1 MSLRETGRTVVS
13 NALTL
18 SDLEQSPISPKAFD
32 ILVTSGPHV
41 FGTDLALVK
50 VGQA

>member
-1 MSLRETGRTVVS
+1 VS

-18 SDLEQSPISPKAFD
+18 SELEQSPISPKAFD
-32 ILVTSGPHV
+32 ILVSSGSHV
-41 FGTDLALVK
+41 FGTDLELGK

>member
-1 MSLRETGRTVVS
+1 VS

-18 SDLEQSPISPKAFD
+18 SDLEQSPISPKAFE
-32 ILVTSGPHV
+32 ILVTSGSHV
-41 FGTDLALVK
+41 FGTDLALGK